1 MQVSFWCSINGEF
14 VSGILNFGRICS
26 NIDDGRFDALKCR
39 KRIRNSMFGYNYSPI
54 MVAGSMRFEISK
66 WRLTMVSYLCNIWG
80 RKNLARRAGACELT
94 WEARNKVSGDIWIR
108 DCCWN
113 SAALFTKMQTSQS
126 KKWQLFWYLIIRYL
140 YLFDINSNISFA
152 INR

>member
-26 NIDDGRFDALKCR
+26 NIDDGRFDALKCW

-54 MVAGSMRFEISK
+54 IFLDEKYTISHLYLLCPMVAGSMRFEISK
-66 WRLTMVSYLCNIWG
+66 LRLTMVSYLFNIWG

-126 KKWQLFWYLIIRYL
+126 KK
-140 YLFDINSNISFA
+140 
-152 INR
+152 

>member
-54 MVAGSMRFEISK
+54 ILMKNTPYHIYSYSVPWSQVPCDLKYQNEGLPWYRIYVTFEG
-66 WRLTMVSYLCNIWG
+66 G
-80 RKNLARRAGACELT
+80 RILQEELEHVNWHEKLGTKSPETFGQEIAVGIQRHCLPKCKHHNLKND
-94 WEARNKVSGDIWIR
+94 NYFDIW
-108 DCCWN
+108 
-113 SAALFTKMQTSQS
+113 
-126 KKWQLFWYLIIRYL
+126 
-140 YLFDINSNISFA
+140 
-152 INR
+152 